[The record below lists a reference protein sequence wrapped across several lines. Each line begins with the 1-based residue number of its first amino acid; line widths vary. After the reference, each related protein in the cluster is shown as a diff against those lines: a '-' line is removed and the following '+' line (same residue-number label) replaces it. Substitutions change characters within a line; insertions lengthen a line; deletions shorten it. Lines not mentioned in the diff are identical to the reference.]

1 MFVRG
6 KLLIIWMNGY
16 ERNYIHILWQEFLCS
31 MKIYAI
37 SVVQVIFCGYLQIA
51 ESVPIYSLFCLF
63 VHFSS
68 FISLSLYVVVM
79 SLSGKDNNYI
89 LSIWLCCVNFQHWF
103 YYEGNKN
110 FMYARSATGIYIP
123 TVFYQQ
129 YIHRNK
135 EIVGSNQNLWV
146 WCLILSLL
154 KALANWGH
162 RLI

>member
-1 MFVRG
+1 MNERVWKKLYSHFMTGIFVFYENLCNKCSTG
-6 KLLIIWMNGY
+6 HFLWIFTNSWKCSNLFII
-16 ERNYIHILWQEFLCS
+16 LP
-31 MKIYAI
+31 
-37 SVVQVIFCGYLQIA
+37 FC
-51 ESVPIYSLFCLF
+51 SLFFFYL
-63 VHFSS
+63 
-68 FISLSLYVVVM
+68 SLSLYVVVM

-123 TVFYQQ
+123 RVFYQQ

-146 WCLILSLL
+146 WCLMLSLL